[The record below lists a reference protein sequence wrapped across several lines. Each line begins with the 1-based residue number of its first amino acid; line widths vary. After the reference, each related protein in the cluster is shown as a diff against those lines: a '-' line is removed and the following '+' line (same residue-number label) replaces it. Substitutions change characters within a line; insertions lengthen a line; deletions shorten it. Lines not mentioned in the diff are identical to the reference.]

1 MVGPRVESW
10 REPWGVNRPAA
21 ESRARSVSPHVAQ
34 QPKPVMRL
42 LSLAKEQENMWA
54 QLVTSSSALEGQ
66 LRALRAEHEVLKLE
80 SQALRRCLDRAGL
93 LSAHDVEKEMRQSG
107 VDALVEAGAIADS
120 RTPHL
125 VAAAKQSAAALA
137 EVERTV
143 VNGSSGRVQSAGAY
157 RRPTTPTP
165 RSGTASD
172 NNLYVSGPQ
181 RAVRLPART
190 VSPQGRGSV
199 QNPAE
204 SPTRPV
210 IIGGGGRRPA
220 SLGSLPAPTRLSA
233 ARLQVE
239 EPSPTGTA
247 DLQGEQEHV
256 DLHRQT
262 LNQILEPFLDQA
274 SAPGMDQ
281 RALQALQRFLKVVP
295 DPLRRWTGPGSP
307 LVMVSRAGRADVAR
321 MLLRANANANDSDA
335 KGVTALHIA
344 VFDGNAELCKVLLN
358 SRADVAAADRHGQ
371 TPLFFAPA
379 KEICRLLVERRAEV
393 GALNRKGQSALHLA
407 GRAGFHEVLGWLS
420 ARAGKQIVD
429 LRDHHGNTAR
439 MYGQQALV
447 AGLGQPTD
455 SSVVAQAAVASDQAD
470 GKVAPATRP
479 EPPIPPKEGQVAS
492 HQEFKMF
499 QEPEE
504 YSLATGGNTTP
515 VSRHRST
522 NDDDKQSLDPCR
534 GQGLSTAAA
543 LEAAAQVATAA
554 VAAAAATTWLDSM
567 IDVPGRPEIEKI
579 SLLGS
584 NEEGPQDL
592 QKELQD
598 PQQVSAQHFQLELDE
613 CW

>member
-274 SAPGMDQ
+274 SAPGTDQ

-393 GALNRKGQSALHLA
+393 GVLNRKGQSALHLA

-455 SSVVAQAAVASDQAD
+455 SSVVAQAAVASDQ
-470 GKVAPATRP
+470 VAPATRP

-522 NDDDKQSLDPCR
+522 NDDDKQSLDSCR

-567 IDVPGRPEIEKI
+567 IDVPGRPETEKI

-598 PQQVSAQHFQLELDE
+598 AQQVSAQHFQLELDE

>member
-1 MVGPRVESW
+1 MWLVCCPRFEASWNIGQHRHFRQPRVES
-10 REPWGVNRPAA
+10 G
-21 ESRARSVSPHVAQ
+21 S
-34 QPKPVMRL
+34 RL
-42 LSLAKEQENMWA
+42 LSFQSGTE
-54 QLVTSSSALEGQ
+54 
-66 LRALRAEHEVLKLE
+66 
-80 SQALRRCLDRAGL
+80 LRRPNWCGSSEADLLLVRCEKYSGQRCPKWHFESSRRWTESPKRFVRHYAGL

-274 SAPGMDQ
+274 SAPGTDQ

-371 TPLFFAPA
+371 TPLFFA
-379 KEICRLLVERRAEV
+379 RVTSNGGLV
-393 GALNRKGQSALHLA
+393 KQSPQSALDA
-407 GRAGFHEVLGWLS
+407 GILIHCRRGMASSKQPLPKSKADSSAMKVSASFPDLS
-420 ARAGKQIVD
+420 AFPDLSWTKKRSPKLIQEPPRRFGGPKHVQGYSGHIPRKFNPFAGKHILKSASLPQIKSGATGSASQGSGMWYGHVGNFPSPVD
-429 LRDHHGNTAR
+429 NW
-439 MYGQQALV
+439 
-447 AGLGQPTD
+447 
-455 SSVVAQAAVASDQAD
+455 
-470 GKVAPATRP
+470 APAHFVDGL
-479 EPPIPPKEGQVAS
+479 PPP
-492 HQEFKMF
+492 
-499 QEPEE
+499 
-504 YSLATGGNTTP
+504 
-515 VSRHRST
+515 
-522 NDDDKQSLDPCR
+522 
-534 GQGLSTAAA
+534 
-543 LEAAAQVATAA
+543 
-554 VAAAAATTWLDSM
+554 
-567 IDVPGRPEIEKI
+567 
-579 SLLGS
+579 
-584 NEEGPQDL
+584 
-592 QKELQD
+592 
-598 PQQVSAQHFQLELDE
+598 
-613 CW
+613 

>member
-1 MVGPRVESW
+1 M
-10 REPWGVNRPAA
+10 
-21 ESRARSVSPHVAQ
+21 
-34 QPKPVMRL
+34 
-42 LSLAKEQENMWA
+42 
-54 QLVTSSSALEGQ
+54 
-66 LRALRAEHEVLKLE
+66 
-80 SQALRRCLDRAGL
+80 
-93 LSAHDVEKEMRQSG
+93 
-107 VDALVEAGAIADS
+107 
-120 RTPHL
+120 
-125 VAAAKQSAAALA
+125 
-137 EVERTV
+137 
-143 VNGSSGRVQSAGAY
+143 
-157 RRPTTPTP
+157 
-165 RSGTASD
+165 
-172 NNLYVSGPQ
+172 
-181 RAVRLPART
+181 
-190 VSPQGRGSV
+190 
-199 QNPAE
+199 
-204 SPTRPV
+204 
-210 IIGGGGRRPA
+210 
-220 SLGSLPAPTRLSA
+220 
-233 ARLQVE
+233 
-239 EPSPTGTA
+239 
-247 DLQGEQEHV
+247 

-274 SAPGMDQ
+274 SAPGTDQ

-455 SSVVAQAAVASDQAD
+455 SSVVAQAAVASDQ
-470 GKVAPATRP
+470 VAPATRP

-522 NDDDKQSLDPCR
+522 NDDDKQSLDSCR

-567 IDVPGRPEIEKI
+567 IDVPGRPETEKI

-598 PQQVSAQHFQLELDE
+598 AQQVSAQHFQLELDE

>member
-274 SAPGMDQ
+274 SAPGTDQ

-455 SSVVAQAAVASDQAD
+455 SSVVAQAAVASDQ
-470 GKVAPATRP
+470 VAPATRP

-504 YSLATGGNTTP
+504 YSLATGGNTAP

-522 NDDDKQSLDPCR
+522 NDDDKQSLDSCR

-567 IDVPGRPEIEKI
+567 IDVPGRPETEKI

-598 PQQVSAQHFQLELDE
+598 AQQVSAQHFQLELDE